1 MGWLVGLPLGIFRI
15 VFTLIML
22 AVRLAVPLALVA
34 LTVVLVRRSRS
45 GRSGGASG
53 ARNDPPKEPEFRG
66 PVYTVD
72 YEEVDEEAEKN
83 EDENG

>member
-1 MGWLVGLPLGIFRI
+1 MGWLVGLPLGIFHI
-15 VFTLIML
+15 VFTLLML

-34 LTVVLVRRSRS
+34 LTVVLVRRSRGGTS
-45 GRSGGASG
+45 GT
-53 ARNDPPKEPEFRG
+53 RNDPPKEPEFRG

>member
-1 MGWLVGLPLGIFRI
+1 MMGWLVGLPLGIFRI
-15 VFTLIML
+15 VFALIML

-34 LTVVLVRRSRS
+34 LTVLLVRRS
-45 GRSGGASG
+45 RSGGASG

-83 EDENG
+83 EEENG